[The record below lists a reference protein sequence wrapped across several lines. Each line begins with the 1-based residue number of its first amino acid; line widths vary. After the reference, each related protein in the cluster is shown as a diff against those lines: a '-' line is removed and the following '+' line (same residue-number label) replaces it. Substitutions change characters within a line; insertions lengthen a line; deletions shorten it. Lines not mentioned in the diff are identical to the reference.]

1 MDIEQSRFYFL
12 FGCIP
17 VRMLLA
23 FSLLMIPNSL
33 VTFVAS
39 VLASIGVSFATL
51 YTLKLRMNASEGGGK
66 TWWHYLRPLHAVSY
80 LVAAYLLLMGNRQ
93 HASMILI
100 LDLFIGT
107 FAWHKNSVRLKSDLF
122 YILDK

>member
-1 MDIEQSRFYFL
+1 MDIEQRRFYFL

-23 FSLLMIPNSL
+23 CSLLMIPNSL
-33 VTFVAS
+33 VKFVAS

-51 YTLKLRMNASEGGGK
+51 YILKLRMNASEGGGK

-80 LVAAYLLLMGNRQ
+80 LVTSYLLLTENRQ
-93 HASMILI
+93 YASMILI
-100 LDLFIGT
+100 LDLCIGT
-107 FAWHKNSVRLKSDLF
+107 FAWHKKRRV
-122 YILDK
+122 

>member
-1 MDIEQSRFYFL
+1 MDIEQRRFYFI

-17 VRMLLA
+17 VRMFLA
-23 FSLLMIPNSL
+23 LSLLMIPNSL

-39 VLASIGVSFATL
+39 GLATIGVTFATL
-51 YTLKLRMNASEGGGK
+51 YILKLRMNASEGGGQ
-66 TWWHYLRPLHAVSY
+66 TWWHYLRPLHSVSY

-107 FAWHKNSVRLKSDLF
+107 FAWHKKRRV
-122 YILDK
+122 

>member
-1 MDIEQSRFYFL
+1 MDIEQRKLYFI

-17 VRMLLA
+17 VRTFLA
-23 FSLLMIPNSL
+23 LSLLTIPNSW
-33 VTFVAS
+33 VRFVAS
-39 VLASIGVSFATL
+39 AFAAIGVCFATL

-80 LVAAYLLLMGNRQ
+80 LVAAHLLLTGNRKQ
-93 HASMILI
+93 ASMVLI

-107 FAWHKNSVRLKSDLF
+107 FAWYKKRRV
-122 YILDK
+122 